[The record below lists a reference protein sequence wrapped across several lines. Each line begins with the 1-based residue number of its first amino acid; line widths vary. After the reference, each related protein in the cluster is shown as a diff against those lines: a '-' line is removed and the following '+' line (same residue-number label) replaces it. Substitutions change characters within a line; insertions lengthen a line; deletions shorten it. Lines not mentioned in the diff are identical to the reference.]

1 MKRFATIAFAII
13 CTYMLSFSMPA
24 YANEECINYAKPL
37 ASSARLLAKS
47 IEVSTEALV
56 AINKRANENEI
67 TSFNDF
73 VESSQER
80 SEKMIRS
87 LDEKQQTIMD
97 RAEST
102 TDYTLCKKDMQD
114 ELEELKAETK
124 EAQKLLIELKDS
136 IKSMLDELKGAFF
149 G

>member
-1 MKRFATIAFAII
+1 MKRFAATAFAII
-13 CTYMLSFSMPA
+13 CTYMLCFSMPA

-47 IEVSTEALV
+47 IAVSTEALV

-73 VESSQER
+73 VESAKER
-80 SEKMIRS
+80 SEEMIRT
-87 LDEKQQTIMD
+87 LNEKQKNIMD

-102 TDYTLCKKDMQD
+102 TDYTLCKQDMQD